1 MKGIVITTKYE
12 MRVQEFSEPAYKS
25 IGEAVGGWIEVVRPV
40 RLGRPYC
47 MVVNEEGLLRNLPM
61 NVLGSF
67 LYGTDNHGSPILGD
81 IVLLREGIN
90 SDGEYDLLGLTEQDI
105 EYLRNMAVTVS
116 DGEIKLKQEAT
127 NDCGAKMDGGDND
140 DN

>member
-12 MRVQEFSEPAYKS
+12 MWVQEFSEPAYKS
-25 IGEAVGGWIEVVRPV
+25 IGEAVGGCIEIVHPA

-47 MVVNEEGLLRNLPM
+47 MVVNDEGLLRNLPM

-67 LYGTDNHGSPILGD
+67 LYRTDIHGSPIVGA
-81 IVLLREGIN
+81 IVLLKEGIN

-105 EYLRNMAVTVS
+105 EFLCNMVFTVN
-116 DGEIKLKQEAT
+116 GGPIKLKQRKKPSST
-127 NDCGAKMDGGDND
+127 
-140 DN
+140 